1 MDNTFNGVVSCLE
14 PMYNPSIIYNIFNYI
29 MYKITAYSY
38 KQAKKLGV
46 TIKNSRNPKK
56 KIDVFKNG
64 KKVCSIGDPDY
75 DNYPTHMLKR
85 GKTFATKRRKMYRT
99 RHTKDRFSGCGY
111 YADKILW

>member
-1 MDNTFNGVVSCLE
+1 
-14 PMYNPSIIYNIFNYI
+14 

-46 TIKNSRNPKK
+46 TIKNSTNPKK

-64 KKVCSIGDPDY
+64 KKVCSVGGIGYND
-75 DNYPTHMLKR
+75 YPTYILKR
-85 GKTFATKRRKMYRT
+85 GKSFANTRRKLYKI
-99 RHTKDRFSGCGY
+99 RHKKDKDSGCGY

>member
-1 MDNTFNGVVSCLE
+1 
-14 PMYNPSIIYNIFNYI
+14 

>member
-1 MDNTFNGVVSCLE
+1 
-14 PMYNPSIIYNIFNYI
+14 

-46 TIKNSRNPKK
+46 TIKNSTNPKK

-64 KKVCSIGDPDY
+64 KKVCSVGGIGYND
-75 DNYPTHMLKR
+75 YPTYILKR
-85 GKTFATKRRKMYRT
+85 GKIFANTRRKLYKI
-99 RHTKDRFSGCGY
+99 RHKKDKDSGCGY

>member
-1 MDNTFNGVVSCLE
+1 
-14 PMYNPSIIYNIFNYI
+14 

-46 TIKNSRNPKK
+46 TIKNSTNPKK

-64 KKVCSIGDPDY
+64 KKMCSVGGIGYND
-75 DNYPTHMLKR
+75 YPTYILKR
-85 GKTFATKRRKMYRT
+85 GKSFANTRRKLYKI
-99 RHTKDRFSGCGY
+99 RHKKDKDSGCGY